1 MKTNDRTFGIEI
13 EFGLKRTI
21 TEENFKAEFEMRTGE
36 QIVMSTR
43 HYNTPVNH
51 AKWTLAYDGSV
62 RVRNHNGRELKS
74 PPIKL
79 SEIHRIK
86 KVYDY
91 LNEVGKVNRT
101 CGQHVHIDCND
112 MTFKQWKKVLI
123 AYLVNEDVIDMM
135 HPVSRRFG
143 SGVGTQYCG
152 SGYGRR
158 EISNEQRN
166 RTQDFLG
173 RNRIPISSR
182 FGHTYDQ
189 LQEHYKSV
197 VINECIKKIKKSRN
211 IRELVSTGFGD
222 KYSNVCFKKN
232 FGTIE
237 FRQHAG
243 TLEEDKIINWINF
256 LNQFVIA
263 YGFGP
268 SVAKKDE
275 TRTNG
280 RDRLFFRK
288 VSQLFKSTKNR
299 MKTYGGFNIDGAD
312 RSFEYLGS
320 RISHFIRKLNSDSN
334 YDRAMRKVLEDRG
347 VTFNLR
353 GGNDE
358 TNV

>member
-1 MKTNDRTFGIEI
+1 MKKNDRTFGVEI
-13 EFGLKRTI
+13 EFGLNRNI

-36 QIVMSTR
+36 EIVMSTR
-43 HYNTPVNH
+43 HYNTPVNPT
-51 AKWTLAYDGSV
+51 KWTLAYDGSV
-62 RVRNHNGRELKS
+62 RVRNHYGRELKS

-79 SEIHRIK
+79 SQINRIK

-91 LNEVGKVNRT
+91 LNEVGKVNIT

-143 SGVGTQYCG
+143 SGVGTRFCG
-152 SGYGRR
+152 SGFGRR
-158 EISNEQRN
+158 NISNDRVLTTPHVN
-166 RTQDFLG
+166 TF
-173 RNRIPISSR
+173 
-182 FGHTYDQ
+182 TQ

-197 VINECIKKIKKSRN
+197 VINECIKKIKKARNVRQLLSR
-211 IRELVSTGFGD
+211 GFGD
-222 KYSNVCFKKN
+222 KYSNVCFKEN

-243 TLEEDKIINWINF
+243 TLEESKIINWIRF

-268 SVAKKDE
+268 AVARKDE

-299 MKTYGGFNIDGAD
+299 MKSYGGFEIEGAE

-320 RISHFIRKLNSDSN
+320 RISHFIRRLTGDSN
-334 YDRAMRKVLEDRG
+334 YERAMRLILEERG
-347 VTFNLR
+347 VRFNLR

-358 TNV
+358 NNEQ

>member
-1 MKTNDRTFGIEI
+1 MKKNDRTFGVEI
-13 EFGLKRTI
+13 EFGLKRDI
-21 TEENFKAEFEMRTGE
+21 TESTFKSEFEMRTGE
-36 QIVMSTR
+36 EIVMSTG
-43 HYNTPVNH
+43 HYNTPVNSR
-51 AKWTLAYDGSV
+51 KWTLAYDGSV
-62 RVRNHNGRELKS
+62 RVINHYGRELKS

-86 KVYDY
+86 NVYDY

-135 HPVSRRFG
+135 HPISRRFG

-152 SGYGRR
+152 SGQGRR
-158 EISNEQRN
+158 HISVN
-166 RTQDFLG
+166 RSEHST
-173 RNRIPISSR
+173 
-182 FGHTYDQ
+182 TYNI

-211 IRELVSTGFGD
+211 IRQLVSSGFGD
-222 KYSNVCFKKN
+222 KYSNVCFKEN

-243 TLEEDKIINWINF
+243 TLEHGKVMNWVTF

-268 SVAKKDE
+268 AVARKDE

-280 RDRLFFRK
+280 RDRLFYRK

-299 MKTYGGFNIDGAD
+299 MKTYGGFEIEGAE

-320 RISHFIRKLNSDSN
+320 RISHFIRKLTGNSN
-334 YDRAMRKVLEDRG
+334 YERAMRLILEARG
-347 VTFNLR
+347 VRFNLR
-353 GGNDE
+353 GGNGE
-358 TNV
+358 NNNE

>member
-1 MKTNDRTFGIEI
+1 MKKLDRTFGVEI
-13 EFGLKRTI
+13 EFGLNRDI
-21 TEENFKAEFEMRTGE
+21 TEENFKSEFEMRTGE
-36 QIVMSTR
+36 KIVMSTR
-43 HYNTPVNH
+43 DYNTPVNPT
-51 AKWTLAYDGSV
+51 KWTLAYDGSV
-62 RVRNHNGRELKS
+62 RVRNHYGRELKS

-79 SEIHRIK
+79 SQINRIK

-152 SGYGRR
+152 SGFGRR
-158 EISNEQRN
+158 GISTDRVLTN
-166 RTQDFLG
+166 RHG
-173 RNRIPISSR
+173 S
-182 FGHTYDQ
+182 TYAT

-197 VINECIKKIKKSRN
+197 VINECIKKIKKARN
-211 IRELVSTGFGD
+211 VRQLVSRGFGD
-222 KYSNVCFKKN
+222 KYSNVCFKEN

-243 TLEEDKIINWINF
+243 TLEEDKIINWIRF

-268 SVAKKDE
+268 AVARKDE

-299 MKTYGGFNIDGAD
+299 MNTYGGFEIEGAE

-320 RISHFIRKLNSDSN
+320 RISHFIRKLTGDSN
-334 YDRAMRKVLEDRG
+334 YERAMRLILEERG
-347 VTFNLR
+347 VRFNLR
-353 GGNDE
+353 GGNNE
-358 TNV
+358 NNNEQ

>member
-1 MKTNDRTFGIEI
+1 MKKNERTFGIEI
-13 EFGLKRTI
+13 EFGLHASVTDER
-21 TEENFKAEFEMRTGE
+21 FKSEFEMRTGE
-36 QIVMSTR
+36 NVSIQTGTYDTGHS
-43 HYNTPVNH
+43 NT
-51 AKWTLAYDGSV
+51 KWILAYDSSV
-62 RVRNHNGRELKS
+62 RVRNHKGYELKS

-79 SEIHRIK
+79 SQINRIK

-101 CGQHVHIDCND
+101 CGQHVHIDAND
-112 MTFKQWKKVLI
+112 LTFKQQKKVLI

-152 SGYGRR
+152 SGFGRR
-158 EISNEQRN
+158 GISTDRVLTN
-166 RTQDFLG
+166 THG
-173 RNRIPISSR
+173 S
-182 FGHTYDQ
+182 TYAT

-197 VINECIKKIKKSRN
+197 VINECIKKIKKARNVRQLLSR
-211 IRELVSTGFGD
+211 GFGD
-222 KYSNVCFKKN
+222 KYSNVCFKEN

-243 TLEEDKIINWINF
+243 TLEESKIINWIRF

-268 SVAKKDE
+268 AVARKDE

-299 MKTYGGFNIDGAD
+299 MKSYGGFEIEGAE

-320 RISHFIRKLNSDSN
+320 RISHFIRKLTGDSS
-334 YDRAMRKVLEDRG
+334 YERAMRIILEERG
-347 VTFNLR
+347 VRFNLR

-358 TNV
+358 NNEQ